1 LEVAMRKAQVIST
14 VIEIVGMCAVVAGA
28 ACIYWPAAAILGG
41 LCLMVIGYALGVD
54 SEAS

>member
-1 LEVAMRKAQVIST
+1 MRRAQVIST
-14 VIEIVGMCAVVAGA
+14 MVELVGMCAVVAGA
-28 ACIYWPAAAILGG
+28 AFIYWPAAAIIGG

>member
-1 LEVAMRKAQVIST
+1 VAVIRRAQIIST
-14 VIEIVGMCAVVAGA
+14 VVELVGMCAVVAGA